1 MKTPF
6 ATYES
11 AIEWVNGL
19 IPFGIRP
26 GLERLDWLLEELGHP
41 ERRLKFI
48 HVAGTNGKGSVCA
61 YMTRL
66 LETQGYTVG
75 TFTSPY
81 LDKFTNRI
89 CTNQEGISEEQVVG
103 WANRLHPLVEQLA
116 KTELGS
122 PTMFEIVTV
131 MALMHFAT
139 ESYPDFVVWET
150 GLGGR
155 LDCTN
160 VVLPLVSVITNIGYD
175 HMDVLGDTLPQ
186 IATEKA
192 GIIKR
197 GVPVVSAVE
206 QPEVVDVIRRTAEES
221 RSTLYLLG
229 EQFSYVRK
237 SHDEWGQTFDFSG
250 PFRTLNDV
258 EIALLGEH
266 QVKNAAVALMALEVL
281 RQYYAVVT
289 EDELEREA
297 MLTTKWAGRLEK
309 VVDEPRVYL
318 DGAHNPQGAEALAK
332 TLRDSFNYERLHVV
346 MGMLETKDQRGT
358 LAHILPLAHTLIVT
372 EPDFRKKCGA
382 NELAAIAE
390 EVQAELGT
398 ACRIIVEPEWKGAV
412 ERLTQMTE
420 VDDLALVTG
429 TLYLISD
436 VRAYLLSMDSAEKG
450 W

>member
-1 MKTPF
+1 MTTPF
-6 ATYES
+6 ITYES

-26 GLERLDWLLEELGHP
+26 GLERLDWMLEELGHP

-66 LETQGYTVG
+66 LEKQGYSVG

-89 CTNQEGISEEQVVG
+89 CTDQQGIAEEQVVG
-103 WANRLHPLVEQLA
+103 WANRLYPLAEQLA
-116 KTELGS
+116 QTELGS

-175 HMDVLGDTLPQ
+175 HVDVLGDTLPQ
-186 IATEKA
+186 IAMEKA

-221 RSTLYLLG
+221 RSTLYLMG
-229 EQFSYVRK
+229 EQFNYVRK
-237 SHDEWGQTFDFSG
+237 THDEFGQTFDFSG
-250 PFRTLNDV
+250 PFRDLVDV
-258 EIALLGEH
+258 EIQLLGEH
-266 QVKNAAVALMALEVL
+266 QVKNAAVALMTLEVL

-309 VVDEPRVYL
+309 IADEPRLYL
-318 DGAHNPQGAEALAK
+318 DGAHNPEGAQALAR
-332 TLRDSFNYERLHVV
+332 TLRDSFNYERLNIV
-346 MGMLETKDQRGT
+346 MGMLDTKDQRGT
-358 LAHILPLAHTLIVT
+358 LAHLLPLAHTLIVT
-372 EPDFRKKCGA
+372 EPDFRKKCEA
-382 NELAAIAE
+382 AKLAAIAE

-398 ACRIIVEPEWKGAV
+398 ACTIVVESEWEVAV
-412 ERLTQMTE
+412 ERLKKMTE
-420 VDDLALVTG
+420 MDDLALVTG

-436 VRAYLLSMDSAEKG
+436 VRAYLLQTHAAEKG